1 LGAGGDTKVE
11 WLAGIKK
18 TRQRQSVFSVLEG
31 SPIPVSAADI
41 CAQVRKDG
49 EDIWLSTVYRIL
61 ELFVKKG
68 IVMKISMLNNDF
80 ALYEM
85 NRFKHK
91 HYAICLSCRKV
102 VQMDNCPMEKF
113 IPQLEDNDF
122 HVTGHK
128 VEVYGYCKECDT
140 KW

>member
-1 LGAGGDTKVE
+1 
-11 WLAGIKK
+11 
-18 TRQRQSVFSVLEG
+18 
-31 SPIPVSAADI
+31 
-41 CAQVRKDG
+41 
-49 EDIWLSTVYRIL
+49 VYRIL

-68 IVMKISMLNNDF
+68 VVMKLSMLNNDF

-85 NRFKHK
+85 NRFQHK

-113 IPQLEDNDF
+113 IPQLEDDDF

-128 VEVYGYCKECDT
+128 VEIYGYCKECNT
-140 KW
+140 RW

>member
-1 LGAGGDTKVE
+1 VE
-11 WLAGIKK
+11 WLTGIKK
-18 TRQRQSVFSVLEG
+18 TKQRQSVLSVLER
-31 SPIPVSAADI
+31 SPIPLSATSI
-41 CAQVRKDG
+41 RSQAQKDG
-49 EDIWLSTVYRIL
+49 ESIWLSTVYRIL

-68 IVMKISMLNNDF
+68 IIVKISILNNDF
-80 ALYEM
+80 ALYEI
-85 NRFKHK
+85 NRFEHK

-113 IPQLEDNDF
+113 VPQLKDSDF

-128 VEVYGYCKECDT
+128 VEIYGYCKECGT

>member
-1 LGAGGDTKVE
+1 MGYSNVE

-18 TRQRQSVFSVLEG
+18 TRQRQSVLSVLEG
-31 SPIPVSAADI
+31 SSVPLSAGDI

-49 EDIWLSTVYRIL
+49 EKVWLSTVYRIL

-68 IVMKISMLNNDF
+68 IVTKISMLNNDF
-80 ALYEM
+80 AVYEM
-85 NRFKHK
+85 NRFEHK

-122 HVTGHK
+122 YVTGHK
-128 VEVYGYCKECDT
+128 VEIYGYCKKCNT
-140 KW
+140 QG